1 MKKCVDLTHG
11 ITSGM
16 PVFPGD
22 PMVEITTHL
31 NYREDGCRVSR
42 WVLGSHTGTHMDAPS
57 HFIPG
62 ASSLDM
68 YDVNRFFRRGVVVDV
83 SHLAPDAAIEPGHLE
98 ASLKIACPGDFLVL
112 YTGWDR
118 YWGHPLYDRHP
129 HLSLA
134 GASLLVASGI
144 SLVGIDAPDIEKAP
158 GGDYPVHH
166 CLLHHDCLIVE
177 NLTNLR
183 QISETVGLFTFLPLS
198 VEAAD
203 GSPVRAIYMPVTGA

>member
-1 MKKCVDLTHG
+1 MKKTIDLTHG

-22 PMVEITTHL
+22 PIVEITTHL

-42 WVLGSHTGTHMDAPS
+42 WTLGSHTGTHMDAPS

-62 ASSLDM
+62 APSLDK
-68 YDVNRFFRRGVVVDV
+68 YDVNRFNRRGVVVNV
-83 SHLAPDAAIEPGHLE
+83 SHLEPDATIDPGHLE
-98 ASLKIACPGDFLVL
+98 ASLEIACPGDFLVL

-118 YWGHPLYDRHP
+118 YWGQPLYDHHP

-158 GGDYPVHH
+158 EGDYPVHQR
-166 CLLHHDCLIVE
+166 LLQHDCLIVE

-183 QISETVGLFTFLPLS
+183 LIPEQAGWFTFLPLP

-203 GSPVRAIYMPVTGA
+203 GSPIRAIYQPCP